1 MSTEVDPEIDDAF
14 FMDDAILRDPSNDPT
29 PQPTPQPTTNS
40 NAYTQSPSRLLTLF
54 PTKSRVSSTEAPSD
68 SPTFKPTAQPSKA
81 LSNVPSQAP
90 SFKPSPAPSPD
101 PTFQPSTLPSI
112 NTGTRTYLSC
122 PAPAPR
128 TFEGIDKDGNTVII
142 QLDQPVSTIP
152 VGFIFEVTESSSSS
166 ASIEGYLPE
175 MQSELGGS
183 LASYLQEHFSEN
195 ENETSTSCDGYSVET
210 MTRHLQEYDG
220 QAEDTKILSITSTI
234 PFTTTDQACTTPSPS
249 CSVVEG
255 SYDVTY
261 VGTNEAAV
269 ETVIYKAMMEEV
281 ENLPPNN
288 DFEAEVSYSHQHNN
302 DGHIRLPP
310 VIQKIGN
317 DFMDAVPESEEGFLP
332 NTTIYGK
339 LFLGLLGGAFLMII
353 FVVFR
358 SNDKGKKDK
367 DEDDEDKDGEDVSKE
382 GSNSDTC
389 SDGLEDLVIDD
400 GSFDCEQQVVDG
412 NTSPD
417 DSAMTPRISNTAAT
431 DILADLERSEEEDE
445 VGTEEGSDALASLF
459 TELEENTESVEIDL
473 QSTLRVSC

>member
-1 MSTEVDPEIDDAF
+1 M
-14 FMDDAILRDPSNDPT
+14 
-29 PQPTPQPTTNS
+29 
-40 NAYTQSPSRLLTLF
+40 
-54 PTKSRVSSTEAPSD
+54 
-68 SPTFKPTAQPSKA
+68 
-81 LSNVPSQAP
+81 
-90 SFKPSPAPSPD
+90 
-101 PTFQPSTLPSI
+101 
-112 NTGTRTYLSC
+112 
-122 PAPAPR
+122 
-128 TFEGIDKDGNTVII
+128 
-142 QLDQPVSTIP
+142 STIP
-152 VGFIFEVTESSSSS
+152 VGFIFEVTKSSSSSS
-166 ASIEGYLPE
+166 ASIEEYLTE

-183 LASYLQEHFSEN
+183 LASYLQEHTEN

-220 QAEDTKILSITSTI
+220 QAEDTKILSITSTS

-288 DFEAEVSYSHQHNN
+288 DFEAEVSYSHQHDDG

-310 VIQKIGN
+310 VIKKIGN

-339 LFLGLLGGAFLMII
+339 IFLGLLGGAFLMII

-358 SNDKGKKDK
+358 SNSKGKKDK

-389 SDGLEDLVIDD
+389 SDGLGDVVIDD

-417 DSAMTPRISNTAAT
+417 DSAMTPRISNTAAA
-431 DILADLERSEEEDE
+431 DILADLERSEGEDE
-445 VGTEEGSDALASLF
+445 VSTEEGSDALASLF
-459 TELEENTESVEIDL
+459 TELEENTLAVDL
-473 QSTLRVSC
+473 S

>member
-1 MSTEVDPEIDDAF
+1 MSTEADNPEIDDAF
-14 FMDDAILRDPSNDPT
+14 FMDDAILRDPSNEPI
-29 PQPTPQPTTNS
+29 PQPTLEPTTNEPS
-40 NAYTQSPSRLLTLF
+40 SDPTTKPINAYTQSPSRFLTLF
-54 PTKSRVSSTEAPSD
+54 PTKHRVSSTEAPSEY
-68 SPTFKPTAQPSKA
+68 PTLKPTAQPSKI
-81 LSNVPSQAP
+81 LSTAPSQAP

-101 PTFQPSTLPSI
+101 PTFQPSTLPSK

-152 VGFIFEVTESSSSS
+152 VGFNFEVTQSSSSS
-166 ASIEGYLPE
+166 ASLEDYLPE

-183 LASYLQEHFSEN
+183 LASYLREHTEN
-195 ENETSTSCDGYSVET
+195 ENETSTSCKGYSVDT
-210 MTRHLQEYDG
+210 MLRYLQEYDG
-220 QAEDTKILSITSTI
+220 QEEDTKILSVTSSS
-234 PFTTTDQACTTPSPS
+234 PFSVTDQACVTPSLS

-255 SYDVTY
+255 SYDVAY

-269 ETVIYKAMMEEV
+269 ETVIYKAMVEEV

-288 DFEAEVSYSHQHNN
+288 DFEAEVSYQHKADN

-310 VIQKIGN
+310 VIKKIGN
-317 DFMDAVPESEEGFLP
+317 DFMDAIPESEEGFLP

-358 SNDKGKKDK
+358 SSDKGKKDK
-367 DEDDEDKDGEDVSKE
+367 DKDEEDVSKE

-389 SDGLEDLVIDD
+389 SDNGLEDVVIDD
-400 GSFDCEQQVVDG
+400 GSFDCEQQVVDS

-417 DSAMTPRISNTAAT
+417 DSAMTPRISNTAAAA
-431 DILADLERSEEEDE
+431 DILADLERSEGEDE
-445 VGTEEGSDALASLF
+445 YPSLW
-459 TELEENTESVEIDL
+459 TELEENAESVEIGL
-473 QSTLRVSC
+473 QST